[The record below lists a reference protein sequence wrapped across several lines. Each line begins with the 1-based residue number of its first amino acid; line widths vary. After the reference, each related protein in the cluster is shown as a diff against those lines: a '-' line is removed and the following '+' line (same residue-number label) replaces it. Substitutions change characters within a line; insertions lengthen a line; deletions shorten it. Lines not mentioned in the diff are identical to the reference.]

1 MALFSYVLDH
11 DFGFAPNPF
20 SGVCTL
26 ATCKP
31 KIRDRAAIG
40 DYVMGTGCAKRG
52 RRGRLVYMMQ
62 VDEIT
67 DYDQYWADDRFR
79 RKRPATDRG
88 IAHAF
93 GDNIY
98 HRDHSGAWQQADS
111 FHSLPGGEPN
121 PLNRDH
127 DTHSEKVLIGHE
139 FVYFGG
145 DGPMIPDAL
154 RNWGGIDV
162 CAGRSYKRHFPDGM
176 AEAAVDWAMGLGRGR
191 VGNPAD
197 WSRLHARRG

>member
-1 MALFSYVLDH
+1 MALYSYVLDH

-20 SGVCTL
+20 FGVCTL

-31 KIRDRAAIG
+31 EIRGRAVIG
-40 DYVMGTGCAKRG
+40 DYVMGTGCAERG
-52 RRGRLVYMMQ
+52 RSGRLVYMMR

-67 DYDQYWADDRFR
+67 AYDAYWRDARFF
-79 RKRPATDRG
+79 RKQPRLNRG

-98 HRDHSGAWQQADS
+98 HRDDEGNWLQANS
-111 FHSLPGGEPN
+111 FHSLPDGSPN
-121 PLNRDH
+121 PRNVGH
-127 DTHSEKVLIGHE
+127 DTHSDRVLIGHD

-145 DGPMIPDAL
+145 AGPMIPPPF
-154 RNWGGIDV
+154 RNWGGHDV
-162 CAGRSYKRHFPDGM
+162 AGGRGYRRHFPEGM
-176 AEAAVDWAMGLGRGR
+176 PEAVIGWAMSLGSGR

-197 WSRLHARRG
+197 WTRLHAKKV